1 MRRVATVE
9 STDEIDIALLTTHG
23 LYSIEVKSLYSSIEV
38 RLDNCKDA
46 YCVTATSVGQDGQ
59 LLTNGITI
67 DMGVAQN
74 TAHVRALRT
83 ELDGLVSPQR
93 IFNVTT
99 YANQCGFE
107 MHAPQGFRYAYVTTT
122 SDCPENIVEVICR
135 IEQKVAA
142 CWTNAEVDV
151 LAERLAISYTDSDGS
166 KQANHAK
173 ALSTARPS
181 VADSS
186 KSHKKRAH
194 KPKTKAQPKYQSRKS
209 QFIDEDVRDYLN
221 GDYED

>member
-1 MRRVATVE
+1 MLTRLHKLPALSQVAHKHAGE
-9 STDEIDIALLTTHG
+9 S
-23 LYSIEVKSLYSSIEV
+23 
-38 RLDNCKDA
+38 
-46 YCVTATSVGQDGQ
+46 
-59 LLTNGITI
+59 
-67 DMGVAQN
+67 
-74 TAHVRALRT
+74 
-83 ELDGLVSPQR
+83 
-93 IFNVTT
+93 
-99 YANQCGFE
+99 
-107 MHAPQGFRYAYVTTT
+107 
-122 SDCPENIVEVICR
+122 
-135 IEQKVAA
+135 
-142 CWTNAEVDV
+142 WTNAEVDV